1 MKVRAVEAAKQE
13 IAGAIAYHRGISSI
27 LGDRFER
34 ALNRA
39 ILEMI
44 DYPTMHPYVS
54 DKHRRR
60 RMKKFKYGIVY
71 EIISDEIVI
80 IAFMHQ
86 SRQPDYWK
94 DRA

>member
-1 MKVRAVEAAKQE
+1 
-13 IAGAIAYHRGISSI
+13 
-27 LGDRFER
+27 
-34 ALNRA
+34 
-39 ILEMI
+39 
-44 DYPTMHPYVS
+44 MHPYVS

-80 IAFMHQ
+80 VAFMHL